1 MLLFKI
7 KKNRAFSRDVTS
19 AILVLQASPLRVEPL
34 SYVKA
39 FFCTAADHVSEK
51 ALMLDAQKC

>member
-1 MLLFKI
+1 MLVFQ
-7 KKNRAFSRDVTS
+7 T
-19 AILVLQASPLRVEPL
+19 SPLGVEPL

-51 ALMLDAQKC
+51 ALMIDAQKC